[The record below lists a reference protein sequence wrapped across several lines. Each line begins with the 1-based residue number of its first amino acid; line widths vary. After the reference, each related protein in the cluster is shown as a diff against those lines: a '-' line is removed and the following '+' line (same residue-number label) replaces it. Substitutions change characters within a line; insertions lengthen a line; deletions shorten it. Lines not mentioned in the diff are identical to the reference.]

1 MRGARLGDFRFP
13 RDRPR
18 LPILSSPCPSFLLRG
33 RNGEGGR
40 LGDPGTMGYSSWT
53 AARHLAAR
61 EQFVGTPRTDRKPA
75 APAPELFADLDP
87 EPRLLMGPGPVDV
100 YPRVLRAM
108 SVALQGQFDPQFTAY
123 MTETMALY
131 RHVFRTANHW
141 TFLIDG
147 TARAGIEA
155 CLASILAPGDKL
167 LVPIFGRFGH
177 LKVEI
182 GRRVGA
188 DVASIETEWGRVFE
202 AGEIEA
208 AIEQHRP
215 RVLAI
220 CQGDTSTTMLQP
232 LDEIGALCRRHD
244 VLLYV
249 DCTASLGGNPFEMD
263 EWGIDIASAGLQKC
277 LSGPPGSSPISFSDR
292 VAEVINARK
301 HVEQGIKA
309 PGMVEGNGPVI
320 RSNYFDLAMLM
331 DYWSPKRLNH
341 HTEAASM
348 LYAARE
354 CARVVL
360 GEGLGKGFARHRLAS
375 GALRAGLEA
384 MGLELF
390 GDAKHRMANVTGV
403 VIPKAIADGEKVRR
417 EMLADFGIEIGT
429 SFGPLAGRIWRI
441 GTMGY
446 VCRKANVLRCLTA
459 LEAVLRRNGLK
470 MPAGAAVDAA
480 YRVYADA
487 GA

>member
-1 MRGARLGDFRFP
+1 LGTSRK
-13 RDRPR
+13 
-18 LPILSSPCPSFLLRG
+18 
-33 RNGEGGR
+33 GGK
-40 LGDPGTMGYSSWT
+40 
-53 AARHLAAR
+53 LAM
-61 EQFVGTPRTDRKPA
+61 E
-75 APAPELFADLDP
+75 APELFAELDP

-108 SVALQGQFDPQFTAY
+108 SVALQGQFDPQFSTY
-123 MTETMALY
+123 MNQVMGLY
-131 RHVFRTANHW
+131 RQVFRTHNHW
-141 TFLIDG
+141 TMLIDG

-188 DVASIETEWGRVFE
+188 EVVAIETEWGRVF
-202 AGEIEA
+202 ASDVIEA
-208 AIEQHRP
+208 AIKQHRP
-215 RVLAI
+215 KMIAI
-220 CQGDTSTTMLQP
+220 SHGDTSTTMLQP
-232 LDEIGALCRRHD
+232 LAAIGALCRKHN

-263 EWGIDIASAGLQKC
+263 AWQVDVASAGLQKC
-277 LSGPPGSSPISFSDR
+277 LSGPPGSAPVTFNSR
-292 VAEVINARK
+292 VAAVVNDRK
-301 HVEQGIKA
+301 HVEEGLKTPDI
-309 PGMVEGNGPVI
+309 VEASGPII

-331 DYWSPKRLNH
+331 DYWSPRRLNH

-354 CARVVL
+354 CARAVL
-360 GEGLGKGFARHRLAS
+360 GEGLEAGFARHKLAS

-384 MGLELF
+384 MGLGLY
-390 GDAKHRMANVTGV
+390 GDPAHRMANVTGV
-403 VIPKAIADGEKVRR
+403 NIPKVITDGERVRR
-417 EMLADFGIEIGT
+417 EMLHDFGIEIGT
-429 SFGPLAGRIWRI
+429 SFGPLAGKIWRI

-459 LEAVLRRNGLK
+459 LEAVLRRNGYKL
-470 MPAGAAVDAA
+470 PAGAAVDMACQ
-480 YRVYADA
+480 VYE
-487 GA
+487 GANA